1 VLSRAQVLARQ
12 VLFYEAGSVDDPA
25 ALTAATERVFARL
38 GERLAGLFGAVG
50 YRALLTRALGLAR
63 GEVPELALV
72 TVEAR
77 AAGDLRGLAEFAAA
91 QGDAPAVAADGFTA
105 IFAHVIDLLAAFI
118 GVQLTLRLVRESW
131 PGVEEAMRGLEEQ
144 P

>member
-1 VLSRAQVLARQ
+1 VLSQTRLLARQ
-12 VLFYEAGSVDDPA
+12 VLLDEAGSVEETA
-25 ALTAATERVFARL
+25 ALAAAAERVFARL
-38 GERLAGLFGAVG
+38 GGRLAGLFGVAG
-50 YRALLTRALGLAR
+50 YRALLARALGLAR
-63 GEVPELALV
+63 GEVAGLALV
-72 TVEAR
+72 TIDAQ

-91 QGDAPAVAADGFTA
+91 QGDAPAVAADRFTA